1 MFKYISIA
9 ALALASSSVEA
20 STVKSQIQVN
30 TLNQVIL
37 ELDMLE
43 KAKLNTQLEVELLD
57 FLQQEMESG
66 SLSKMKEENKSSM
79 LGDTVMWLKK
89 RFTNKPY

>member
-1 MFKYISIA
+1 MFKYLTLA
-9 ALALASSSVEA
+9 TVALV
-20 STVKSQIQVN
+20 STAEGSQIKQQLQVN

-43 KAKLNTQLEVELLD
+43 KAKLNSGLEVELLD

-66 SLSKMKEENKSSM
+66 ALSKMKEEHKSSL
-79 LGDTVMWLKK
+79 LGDTVVWLKK